1 MFMDS
6 HCHIEDDEIAF
17 RAGAAG
23 VGVILNAG
31 KDLDEAA
38 AQLLMC
44 ERMGRLRAEQR
55 AAGGVGLNGVA
66 GELNGTGAGGEEGTG
81 AGDGGGGSGENG
93 GSGETGEDGRG
104 SEVRGGAA
112 RRIIPQMW
120 TSAGVHP
127 DSAPEKLGRIGVAEI
142 VRAAEHPKV
151 IAIGECGLDY
161 HYGADAKAEQKE
173 MFARHIE
180 AAGITGLPL
189 MIHQREAEDDMLDML
204 RRGAEKFGGLAG
216 VIHCFTS
223 TQAFADAVRELG
235 FYISASGIVT
245 FKSGADVAAV
255 FASYPADKIL
265 IETDSPYLAPVPY
278 RGKTN
283 EPAFVVKTAEKIAA
297 IKGLTI
303 EETARIT
310 TDNFFKLYRKAKR

>member
-1 MFMDS
+1 MFTDS
-6 HCHIEDDEIAF
+6 HCHIEDDETAF

-31 KDLDEAA
+31 KDLDEVA
-38 AQLLMC
+38 AQLQMC
-44 ERMGRLRAEQR
+44 ERMDRLRAEQG
-55 AAGGVGLNGVA
+55 AAGMVGLNGDADELSGVGLDGVGLNG
-66 GELNGTGAGGEEGTG
+66 
-81 AGDGGGGSGENG
+81 
-93 GSGETGEDGRG
+93 GEDGG
-104 SEVRGGAA
+104 SEACGSEACGVAA

-223 TQAFADAVRELG
+223 TQVFADAVRELG

-297 IKGLTI
+297 IRGLTI

>member
-1 MFMDS
+1 MFTDS
-6 HCHIEDDEIAF
+6 HCHIEDDETVF

-38 AQLLMC
+38 AQLQMC
-44 ERMGRLRAEQR
+44 ERMDRLRAEQG
-55 AAGGVGLNGVA
+55 AAGMVGLNGDADELSGVGLDGVGLNG
-66 GELNGTGAGGEEGTG
+66 
-81 AGDGGGGSGENG
+81 
-93 GSGETGEDGRG
+93 GEDGG
-104 SEVRGGAA
+104 SEACGSEACGVAA

-297 IKGLTI
+297 IRGLTI

>member
-1 MFMDS
+1 MFTDS
-6 HCHIEDDEIAF
+6 HCHIEDDATAF
-17 RAGAAG
+17 RAGEAG

-44 ERMGRLRAEQR
+44 ERMDRLRAAQSV
-55 AAGGVGLNGVA
+55 AGRGEPAGVA
-66 GELNGTGAGGEEGTG
+66 GELNGTGAGD
-81 AGDGGGGSGENG
+81 GDGGSGGNEQSVGR
-93 GSGETGEDGRG
+93 RG
-104 SEVRGGAA
+104 SEACGGIMK
-112 RRIIPQMW
+112 RIIPQMW

-127 DSAPEKLGRIGVAEI
+127 DSAPNKLGRIGVAEI

-161 HYGADAKAEQKE
+161 HYGADVKAEQKE

>member
-1 MFMDS
+1 MFTDS
-6 HCHIEDDEIAF
+6 HCHIEDDETAF

-38 AQLLMC
+38 AQLQMC
-44 ERMGRLRAEQR
+44 ERMDRLRAEQR
-55 AAGGVGLNGVA
+55 AAGGVGLNGDADELSGV
-66 GELNGTGAGGEEGTG
+66 GLDGVGLNG
-81 AGDGGGGSGENG
+81 
-93 GSGETGEDGRG
+93 GEDGG
-104 SEVRGGAA
+104 SEACGSEACGGAA

-120 TSAGVHP
+120 TSAGIHP

-297 IKGLTI
+297 IRGLTI

>member
-1 MFMDS
+1 MFTDS
-6 HCHIEDDEIAF
+6 HCHIEDDATAF
-17 RAGAAG
+17 RAGEAG

-44 ERMGRLRAEQR
+44 ERMDSLRAAQS
-55 AAGGVGLNGVA
+55 AAGRGGPAGVA
-66 GELNGTGAGGEEGTG
+66 GELNGTGAGGGEGTG
-81 AGDGGGGSGENG
+81 AGDGDGGSGENEQ
-93 GSGETGEDGRG
+93 SAGRG
-104 SEVRGGAA
+104 SEACGGTMK
-112 RRIIPQMW
+112 RIIPQMW
-120 TSAGVHP
+120 TSAGGHP
-127 DSAPEKLGRIGVAEI
+127 DSAPNKLGRIGVAEI

-204 RRGAEKFGGLAG
+204 RCGAEKFGGLVG

>member
-1 MFMDS
+1 M
-6 HCHIEDDEIAF
+6 
-17 RAGAAG
+17 
-23 VGVILNAG
+23 
-31 KDLDEAA
+31 
-38 AQLLMC
+38 MC
-44 ERMGRLRAEQR
+44 ERMDSLRAAQS
-55 AAGGVGLNGVA
+55 AAGSGGPAGVA
-66 GELNGTGAGGEEGTG
+66 GELNGTGAGGGEGTG
-81 AGDGGGGSGENG
+81 AGDGDGGSGENEQ
-93 GSGETGEDGRG
+93 SAGRG
-104 SEVRGGAA
+104 SEACGGTMK
-112 RRIIPQMW
+112 RIIPQMW

-127 DSAPEKLGRIGVAEI
+127 DSAPNKLGRIGVAEI

-204 RRGAEKFGGLAG
+204 RCGAEKFGGLVG

>member
-1 MFMDS
+1 MFTDS
-6 HCHIEDDEIAF
+6 HCHIEDDATAF
-17 RAGAAG
+17 RAGEAG

-44 ERMGRLRAEQR
+44 ERMDSLRAAQS
-55 AAGGVGLNGVA
+55 AAGRGGPAGVA
-66 GELNGTGAGGEEGTG
+66 GELNGTGAGCGEGTG
-81 AGDGGGGSGENG
+81 AGDGDGGSGENEQ
-93 GSGETGEDGRG
+93 SAGRG
-104 SEVRGGAA
+104 SEACGGTMK
-112 RRIIPQMW
+112 RIIPQMW

-127 DSAPEKLGRIGVAEI
+127 DSAPNKLGRIGVAEI

-204 RRGAEKFGGLAG
+204 RCGAEKFGGLVG

>member
-1 MFMDS
+1 MFTDS
-6 HCHIEDDEIAF
+6 HCHIEDDETAF
-17 RAGAAG
+17 RAGAVG

-31 KDLDEAA
+31 KDLDEAT
-38 AQLLMC
+38 AQLQMC
-44 ERMGRLRAEQR
+44 ERMDRLRAEQR
-55 AAGGVGLNGVA
+55 VVGMVGLNGDADELSGVGLNG
-66 GELNGTGAGGEEGTG
+66 GE
-81 AGDGGGGSGENG
+81 DGGSGEMN
-93 GSGETGEDGRG
+93 EDGRG
-104 SEVRGGAA
+104 SEACGGAA

-223 TQAFADAVRELG
+223 MQAFADAVRELG

-297 IKGLTI
+297 IRGLTI

>member
-1 MFMDS
+1 MFTDS
-6 HCHIEDDEIAF
+6 HCHIEDDETAF

-23 VGVILNAG
+23 IGVILNAG

-38 AQLLMC
+38 AQLQMC
-44 ERMGRLRAEQR
+44 ERMDRLRAEQR
-55 AAGGVGLNGVA
+55 AAGGVGLNG
-66 GELNGTGAGGEEGTG
+66 GGT
-81 AGDGGGGSGENG
+81 GGSGEMGELSG
-93 GSGETGEDGRG
+93 GGTGGEDGG
-104 SEVRGGAA
+104 SEACGSEACGVAA

-223 TQAFADAVRELG
+223 TQVFADAVRELG

-265 IETDSPYLAPVPY
+265 IETDSPYLAPAPY

-297 IKGLTI
+297 IRGLTI

>member
-1 MFMDS
+1 MFTDS
-6 HCHIEDDEIAF
+6 HCHIEDDATAF
-17 RAGAAG
+17 RAGEAG

-44 ERMGRLRAEQR
+44 ERMDRLRAAQSV
-55 AAGGVGLNGVA
+55 AGRGEPAGVA
-66 GELNGTGAGGEEGTG
+66 GELNGTGAGD
-81 AGDGGGGSGENG
+81 GDGGSGGNEQSVGR
-93 GSGETGEDGRG
+93 RG
-104 SEVRGGAA
+104 SEACGGIMK
-112 RRIIPQMW
+112 RIIPQMW

-127 DSAPEKLGRIGVAEI
+127 DSAPNKLGRIGVAEI

-161 HYGADAKAEQKE
+161 HYGADVKAEQKE

-265 IETDSPYLAPVPY
+265 IETDSPYLAPLPY

>member
-1 MFMDS
+1 MFTDS
-6 HCHIEDDEIAF
+6 HCHIEDDETVF

-38 AQLLMC
+38 AQLQMC
-44 ERMGRLRAEQR
+44 ERMDRLRAEQG
-55 AAGGVGLNGVA
+55 AAGMVGLNGDADELSGVGLDGVGLNG
-66 GELNGTGAGGEEGTG
+66 
-81 AGDGGGGSGENG
+81 
-93 GSGETGEDGRG
+93 GEDGG
-104 SEVRGGAA
+104 SEACGSEACGVAA

-223 TQAFADAVRELG
+223 TQAFADTVRELG

-297 IKGLTI
+297 IRGLTI

>member
-1 MFMDS
+1 MFTDS
-6 HCHIEDDEIAF
+6 HCHIEDDATAF
-17 RAGAAG
+17 RAGEAG

-44 ERMGRLRAEQR
+44 ERMDRLRAAQS
-55 AAGGVGLNGVA
+55 AAGRGGSAGVA
-66 GELNGTGAGGEEGTG
+66 GELNGTGAGGGEGSG
-81 AGDGGGGSGENG
+81 AGDGDGGSGENEQ
-93 GSGETGEDGRG
+93 SAGRG
-104 SEVRGGAA
+104 SEACGGTMK
-112 RRIIPQMW
+112 RIIPQMW

-127 DSAPEKLGRIGVAEI
+127 DSAPNKLGRIGVAEI

-180 AAGITGLPL
+180 ASGITGLPL

-283 EPAFVVKTAEKIAA
+283 EPAFVAKTAEKIAA

>member
-1 MFMDS
+1 M
-6 HCHIEDDEIAF
+6 
-17 RAGAAG
+17 
-23 VGVILNAG
+23 
-31 KDLDEAA
+31 K
-38 AQLLMC
+38 
-44 ERMGRLRAEQR
+44 
-55 AAGGVGLNGVA
+55 
-66 GELNGTGAGGEEGTG
+66 
-81 AGDGGGGSGENG
+81 
-93 GSGETGEDGRG
+93 
-104 SEVRGGAA
+104 
-112 RRIIPQMW
+112 RIIPQMW

-127 DSAPEKLGRIGVAEI
+127 DSAPNKLGRIDVAEI

-204 RRGAEKFGGLAG
+204 RCGAEKFGGLAG

-283 EPAFVVKTAEKIAA
+283 EPAFVAKTAEKIAA

>member
-1 MFMDS
+1 MFTDS
-6 HCHIEDDEIAF
+6 HCHIEDDETAF

-38 AQLLMC
+38 AQLQMC
-44 ERMGRLRAEQR
+44 ERMDRLRAEQG
-55 AAGGVGLNGVA
+55 AAGMVGLNGGEVRGGA
-66 GELNGTGAGGEEGTG
+66 TGELSGIGAG
-81 AGDGGGGSGENG
+81 
-93 GSGETGEDGRG
+93 GETGEDGRG
-104 SEVRGGAA
+104 GGNGGAV

-189 MIHQREAEDDMLDML
+189 MIHQREAEDDMLDLL

-297 IKGLTI
+297 IRGLTI

>member
-1 MFMDS
+1 MFTDS
-6 HCHIEDDEIAF
+6 HCHIEDDETVF

-38 AQLLMC
+38 AQLQMC
-44 ERMGRLRAEQR
+44 ERMDRLRAEQG
-55 AAGGVGLNGVA
+55 AAGMVGLNGDADELSGVGLDGVGLNG
-66 GELNGTGAGGEEGTG
+66 
-81 AGDGGGGSGENG
+81 
-93 GSGETGEDGRG
+93 GEDGG
-104 SEVRGGAA
+104 SEACGSEACGVAA

-223 TQAFADAVRELG
+223 TQVFADAVRELG

-297 IKGLTI
+297 IRGLTI

>member
-1 MFMDS
+1 MFTDS
-6 HCHIEDDEIAF
+6 HCHIEDDETAF

-23 VGVILNAG
+23 IGVILNAG

-38 AQLLMC
+38 AQLQMC
-44 ERMGRLRAEQR
+44 ERMDRLRAEQR
-55 AAGGVGLNGVA
+55 AAGGVGLNG
-66 GELNGTGAGGEEGTG
+66 GGT
-81 AGDGGGGSGENG
+81 GGSGEMGELSG
-93 GSGETGEDGRG
+93 GGTGGEDGG
-104 SEVRGGAA
+104 SEACGSEACGVAA

-127 DSAPEKLGRIGVAEI
+127 DSASEKLGRIGVAEI

-161 HYGADAKAEQKE
+161 HYGADAKPEQKE

-189 MIHQREAEDDMLDML
+189 MIHQREAEDDMLDLL

-223 TQAFADAVRELG
+223 TQVFADAVRELG

-297 IKGLTI
+297 IRGLTI

>member
-1 MFMDS
+1 MFTDS
-6 HCHIEDDEIAF
+6 HCHIEDDATAF
-17 RAGAAG
+17 RAGEAG

-44 ERMGRLRAEQR
+44 ERMDSLRAAQS
-55 AAGGVGLNGVA
+55 AAGRGGPAGVA
-66 GELNGTGAGGEEGTG
+66 GELNGTGAGGGEGTG
-81 AGDGGGGSGENG
+81 AGDVDGGSGGNEQSVG
-93 GSGETGEDGRG
+93 RRG
-104 SEVRGGAA
+104 SEACGGTMK
-112 RRIIPQMW
+112 RIIPQMW

-127 DSAPEKLGRIGVAEI
+127 DSAPNKLGRIGVAEI

-283 EPAFVVKTAEKIAA
+283 EPAFVAKTAEKIAA

>member
-1 MFMDS
+1 MFTDS
-6 HCHIEDDEIAF
+6 HCHIEDDETVF

-23 VGVILNAG
+23 VGAILNAG

-38 AQLLMC
+38 AQLQMC
-44 ERMGRLRAEQR
+44 ERMDRLRAEQR
-55 AAGGVGLNGVA
+55 VAGGVGLNG
-66 GELNGTGAGGEEGTG
+66 GGTG
-81 AGDGGGGSGENG
+81 GENG

-104 SEVRGGAA
+104 SEVRGVAA

-120 TSAGVHP
+120 TSAGIHP

-283 EPAFVVKTAEKIAA
+283 EPAFVVKTVEKIAA
-297 IKGLTI
+297 IRGLTI